1 MKGQGLGTMSKKI
14 KITPQQ
20 LFFLLSIMGIL
31 SFLIFAFING
41 NRSTFDWI
49 VMQHKSDYTFADHF
63 YHIYYGSDL
72 SKTYNSYDVDP
83 CFPPLIYLLYH
94 YMYRILPVDHM
105 EKLVDVEFY
114 PYYLFIYM
122 VYASVLIVLFSY
134 AVQAFNQGNKNTFKN
149 MLLTLIAVL
158 SVPFG
163 ASALER
169 GNSVFLT
176 LIVLIFALIF
186 KDSENKYLRELALI
200 LIAIAANIKL
210 YPAILGLLYL
220 KERRFKEAFR
230 AVIYGVVLFL
240 FPFVFFN
247 GISGIKDYLII
258 IYLMQGRSI
267 ERLTTIRGVITCGF
281 MAIGGEEMKWI
292 GHAVGKVTE
301 NIYLLLTLAAFFL
314 CKNKWKSLFLLV
326 SPMVIYVSS
335 AYRYTIIYFFLAL
348 LFFLKECDNQENRN
362 RLNYCYA
369 FLFSMIFSIPI
380 WAFKLELENLIY
392 SFVYL
397 MLIIVLIDVT
407 VGYIKTKKSQKILE
421 EK

>member
-1 MKGQGLGTMSKKI
+1 MSQKT

-20 LFFLLSIMGIL
+20 LFYLLSILGIL
-31 SFLIFAFING
+31 SFLIFAFFNG
-41 NRSTFDWI
+41 NSSTFDWL

-63 YHIYYGSDL
+63 YHIFYGRDL

-105 EKLVDVEFY
+105 DRLVDVEFY

-122 VYASVLIVLFSY
+122 IYASVLIVLFSY
-134 AVQAFNQGNKNTFKN
+134 AVQTFNQENKSMFKN

-169 GNSVFLT
+169 GNSVFLV
-176 LIVLIFALIF
+176 LILLIFALIF
-186 KDSENKYLRELALI
+186 KDSENKYLRELSLI
-200 LIAIAANIKL
+200 LLAVAANIKL

-230 AVIYGVVLFL
+230 AMVYGAALFL
-240 FPFVFFN
+240 IPFVFFN
-247 GISGIKDYLII
+247 GISGIKDYLVIL
-258 IYLMQGRSI
+258 YLMQGRSI
-267 ERLTTIRGVITCGF
+267 ERLTTIRGVITCAF
-281 MAIGGEEMKWI
+281 MTAGGEEMKWT
-292 GHAVGKVTE
+292 GHAIGKIVE
-301 NIYLLLTLAAFFL
+301 NIYLIVTLPAFFI

-326 SPMVIYVSS
+326 SPMVVYVSS
-335 AYRYTIIYFFLAL
+335 AYRYTIVYFFLAL
-348 LFFLKECDNQENRN
+348 LFYLKECDHQEDKKV
-362 RLNYCYA
+362 LNYIYA

-380 WAFKLELENLIY
+380 WAFKLELENVIY
-392 SFVYL
+392 FFVYL
-397 MLIIVLIDVT
+397 MLIILFFDVYIEFYKKKKNTSKKTLILQ
-407 VGYIKTKKSQKILE
+407 GRA
-421 EK
+421 